1 MSSQPPGVR
10 VPELRQLQ
18 VLVLTAD
25 ELNFT
30 RAAARLFMTQ
40 QAVSKVIRQLER
52 EIGVALL
59 ERSTHTVRLTAA
71 GESLVQDARQL
82 LLLTA
87 AAVDRAR
94 EIGDGRAGTV
104 RVGVS
109 PALGPGEREAV
120 VLALRGDTSGLSVEL
135 SELRP
140 DKAAELLRA
149 REIDLAVVRF
159 VPDLPSL
166 RHAALTTTPARL
178 YVPSGHRLA
187 ARITPVKL
195 EELDGEQLLIW
206 NAPGTPLTDLMIGRL
221 RAAGVDVRPT
231 LSPTSG
237 MAVALSDLPDLGAVA
252 IAPEGWQRTGRTVAL
267 PLADDV
273 HLPLFVI
280 WASDIPGAAV
290 QRLRTALGHRGA
302 SG

>member
-1 MSSQPPGVR
+1 M
-10 VPELRQLQ
+10 PELRQLQ

-40 QAVSKVIRQLER
+40 QAVSKVIRQLEQ

-82 LLLTA
+82 LLLA
-87 AAVDRAR
+87 ASAVDRAR
-94 EIGDGRAGTV
+94 EIGDGRVGTV

-109 PALGPGEREAV
+109 PALGPNEREAV

-140 DKAAELLRA
+140 GKAAEALLA
-149 REIDLAVVRF
+149 REIELAVVRF

-166 RHAALTTTPARL
+166 EHAELRTAPARL
-178 YVPSGHRLA
+178 YVPVGHRLA
-187 ARITPVKL
+187 ARTTPVTL
-195 EELDGEQLLIW
+195 EELDGERLLTW
-206 NAPGTPLTDLMIGRL
+206 NAPGTPLTDLIVGRI
-221 RAAGVDVRPT
+221 RAAGADVRPT

-237 MAVALSDLPDLGAVA
+237 MALALSDLPDLGAVA
-252 IAPEGWQRTGRTVAL
+252 IAPEGWQRTGRIVDL
-267 PLADDV
+267 PLADAF

-280 WASDIPGAAV
+280 WASAAPSSAV
-290 QRLRTALGHRGA
+290 QRLRAALSPRD
-302 SG
+302 